1 MCKIVYFLYLGR
13 QFVRKHFLQ
22 IILVPVLYRLFII
35 PALELK
41 HGTVFFKTFHFFFNV
56 FLLLDKKLQS
66 LGICAVT
73 FGTPLNELTNILDF
87 KTRLFK
93 TLDNI
98 ERFKVTVT
106 EFAYAGGTLDVR
118 QKTLLVVMLMV
129 NKEA

>member
-13 QFVRKHFLQ
+13 QLVRKNFLQ

-41 HGTVFFKTFHFFFNV
+41 HGTGFFKTFHFFFNV

-73 FGTPLNELTNILDF
+73 FGTPLNKLTNILDF

-106 EFAYAGGTLDVR
+106 EFAYVGGTLDVR

>member
-1 MCKIVYFLYLGR
+1 M
-13 QFVRKHFLQ
+13 
-22 IILVPVLYRLFII
+22 
-35 PALELK
+35 
-41 HGTVFFKTFHFFFNV
+41 
-56 FLLLDKKLQS
+56 LDKKLQS

-73 FGTPLNELTNILDF
+73 FGTPLNKLTNILDF

-106 EFAYAGGTLDVR
+106 EFAYVGGTLDVR